1 MYSKTSI
8 ALTLLA
14 CTLLVRTLPAYA
26 DGTAAA
32 LYKTGTLTVDISGTD
47 VSMQLRLPM
56 TRGDT
61 SGGSK
66 QPLTSTEVVA
76 RLKEATKLFVFADL
90 AKCQVENANA
100 FAVDSQSK
108 PTTAEGNIQAMYRFR
123 CDGATSARIDK
134 LGIRLSDQLPG
145 LEKLKLQVASDKGE
159 IVKELSPANGDVT
172 F

>member
-1 MYSKTSI
+1 MKSAISL
-8 ALTLLA
+8 ALLA
-14 CTLLVRTLPAYA
+14 CCVPAHA

-32 LYKTGTLTVDISGTD
+32 LYKTGSLTVDVSGPD
-47 VSMQLRLPM
+47 VGMQLRLPM

-61 SGGSK
+61 SGANK
-66 QPLTSTEVVA
+66 PTLTTAEVVA
-76 RLKEATKLFVFADL
+76 RLKDATKLFVFSDK

-100 FAVDSQSK
+100 FAVDTQGK

-145 LEKLKLQVASDKGE
+145 LEKLKLQVATDKGE
-159 IVKELSPANGDVT
+159 TAVELSPANGDVT
-172 F
+172 L

>member
-1 MYSKTSI
+1 MYSKTTI

-14 CTLLVRTLPAYA
+14 CALPAHA

-32 LYKTGTLTVDISGTD
+32 LYKTGTLTVDVSGPD

-61 SGGSK
+61 SGGST
-66 QPLTSTEVVA
+66 QPLTPAEVVV
-76 RLKEATKLFVFADL
+76 RLKEATKLFVFPDKAR
-90 AKCQVENANA
+90 CQVENANA
-100 FAVDSQSK
+100 FAVDTQGK
-108 PTTAEGNIQAMYRFR
+108 PTTADGNIQAMYRFR

-145 LEKLKLQVASDKGE
+145 LEKLKLQIATEKGE
-159 IVKELSPANGDVT
+159 IAQELSPANGDVT
-172 F
+172 L